1 MSEPIQ
7 TDEIADGFKIAMS
20 RLAAG
25 VVMVTCHVD
34 DQPWGLTVSACCS
47 ISMDPPL
54 LLVSLGKETTS
65 AHAISRS
72 RRFGVGLLGESL
84 LGVAQCGAARG
95 RAKFMNAYC
104 KDGEPACASPV
115 VAGAI
120 AHIDCVVEDSV
131 PAGDHT
137 IFIGAVSSVLV
148 RDDDQ
153 PLIYYSRNYHR
164 LSELTDL
171 HVSPE
176 RDETDD
182 TVDSLLYDYPVP
194 RTFSRG
200 VPLGLERLSS
210 GGAARGAP
218 VDP

>member
-1 MSEPIQ
+1 MAEQAQI
-7 TDEIADGFKIAMS
+7 DETADTFKVAMS

-34 DQPWGLTVSACCS
+34 GKPWGLTVSACTS

-65 AHAISRS
+65 AHAIAAT

-84 LGVAQCGAARG
+84 LGVAQFGSARG
-95 RAKFMNAYC
+95 QAKFMDDFC
-104 KDGEPACASPV
+104 QSGDHACSSPV
-115 VAGAI
+115 VAGALS
-120 AHIDCVVEDSV
+120 HIDCVVEQQV

-137 IFIGAVSSVLV
+137 IFIGAVVAVLV
-148 RDDDQ
+148 REDDR

-171 HVSPE
+171 HVSPHRE
-176 RDETDD
+176 E

-200 VPLGLERLSS
+200 IPLGL
-210 GGAARGAP
+210 
-218 VDP
+218 